1 MRIFQIDYRL
11 ISNYEI
17 RIEDSISN
25 NMIMEDSHFEIFFDT
40 TNFKDMVYLWIKG
53 RENDKN

>member
-40 TNFKDMVYLWIKG
+40 TNFKDMVYL
-53 RENDKN
+53 